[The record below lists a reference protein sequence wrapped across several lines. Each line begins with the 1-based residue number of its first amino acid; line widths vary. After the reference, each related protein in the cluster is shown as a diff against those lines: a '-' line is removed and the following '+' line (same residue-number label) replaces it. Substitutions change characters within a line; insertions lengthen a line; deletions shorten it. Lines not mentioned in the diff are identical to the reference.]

1 MNGQRSRAIRK
12 ASLAVAT
19 GGASNG
25 KSISKETLAMCD
37 ASAEN
42 LKQGKVSEP
51 IDLDKYVE
59 NEGGE

>member
-1 MNGQRSRAIRK
+1 M
-12 ASLAVAT
+12 AT

-42 LKQGKVSEP
+42 LKDSKVGEP

-59 NEGGE
+59 NKGGE